1 MSNTVA
7 LLVLVAAPATA
18 QQREGDVAGMVVAQ
32 ASQGPLADVQVS
44 IADQP
49 GKTVTTD
56 VSGRFRLTG
65 VSGTEVTLT
74 ARLIGYRPATRTVP
88 VGTADVRLAL
98 ADRAIE
104 LDQVVITG
112 TAGGQQQRALGN
124 SVATIKADAVVAAAP
139 IPDVQ
144 SLINGQ
150 AAGVVVM
157 PGTGMVGSGAKIRVR
172 GVSTFS
178 LSGEPL
184 IYVDGVRV
192 NNETRSEEHTSE
204 LQSQSNLVC
213 RLLLEKKK

>member
-88 VGTADVRLAL
+88 VGTTDVRLAL
-98 ADRAIE
+98 ADRDRKSTR
-104 LDQVVITG
+104 L
-112 TAGGQQQRALGN
+112 N
-124 SVATIKADAVVAAAP
+124 S
-139 IPDVQ
+139 
-144 SLINGQ
+144 S
-150 AAGVVVM
+150 
-157 PGTGMVGSGAKIRVR
+157 
-172 GVSTFS
+172 
-178 LSGEPL
+178 
-184 IYVDGVRV
+184 
-192 NNETRSEEHTSE
+192 H
-204 LQSQSNLVC
+204 SQI
-213 RLLLEKKK
+213 

>member
-88 VGTADVRLAL
+88 VGTTDVRLAL
-98 ADRAIE
+98 ADRAVE

-112 TAGGQQQRALGN
+112 TAGGQQQRALRN
-124 SVATIKADAVVAAAP
+124 SVAPLNAHAAEQR
-139 IPDVQ
+139 Q
-144 SLINGQ
+144 SPPLH
-150 AAGVVVM
+150 
-157 PGTGMVGSGAKIRVR
+157 
-172 GVSTFS
+172 STHS
-178 LSGEPL
+178 HNS
-184 IYVDGVRV
+184 
-192 NNETRSEEHTSE
+192 
-204 LQSQSNLVC
+204 
-213 RLLLEKKK
+213 